1 MGFLPFCVK
10 PLTPLGLKAVGTVGT
25 SDGKPV
31 TARLSEGVCCS
42 HSQFTKWEQWEHPSP
57 CPLLLPAL
65 PTTARKGAPRPLPP
79 VGLVLASCLPLPN
92 AAQKA
97 PSAPHL
103 PASLAADPAR
113 PCGFPLTR
121 LLHGPR
127 RPAGSLRGRPSRRP
141 GLDLHQDAGAPRAA
155 SIPLDA
161 PAPVR
166 SSCPRRLNSDGRVWR
181 PDQRRRT

>member
-10 PLTPLGLKAVGTVGT
+10 PLTPLGLKAVGTVGTVGT

-42 HSQFTKWEQWEHPSP
+42 HSQFTKWEQWEHPSL
-57 CPLLLPAL
+57 CPLLLPCL
-65 PTTARKGAPRPLPP
+65 PNAARKGAPRPLPP

-97 PSAPHL
+97 PPAPHL

-113 PCGFPLTR
+113 PCGFPSPGCCTAHGGRLAACTGGPAAGRGWICTR
-121 LLHGPR
+121 MR
-127 RPAGSLRGRPSRRP
+127 
-141 GLDLHQDAGAPRAA
+141 APRG
-155 SIPLDA
+155 PL
-161 PAPVR
+161 R
-166 SSCPRRLNSDGRVWR
+166 YRLTPTPLFTHHDHVV
-181 PDQRRRT
+181 